1 MKTASMMKTKLY
13 VLLIL
18 LSIST
23 LSFAQK
29 TLQVISKTTSDTIVI
44 NEYDKVKFYL
54 KSGGFKG
61 EMQFLNKSSILV
73 KDAYF
78 TLEDIKAI
86 EYVSNQNKVKRV
98 AGVGLVVV
106 GYCMVTAGG
115 LDLLLHY
122 IVNQIGYNVPYTRPL
137 ALLGGGAVSIAS
149 GIRIFGKKMLLDNS
163 SYTFKIQD

>member
-1 MKTASMMKTKLY
+1 MKY
-13 VLLIL
+13 VLIFLFLWIC
-18 LSIST
+18 SA
-23 LSFAQK
+23 SFAQK
-29 TLQVISKTTSDTIVI
+29 TLQVSNKTTGDTIVI
-44 NEYDKVKFYL
+44 KEYNKVKFYL
-54 KSGGFKG
+54 KSGVFKG

-86 EYVSNQNKVKRV
+86 EYSTNQNKAKRA

-106 GYCMVTAGG
+106 GYCMVTAGA
-115 LDLLLHY
+115 LDLLLHV
-122 IVNQIGYNVPYTRPL
+122 IVNEIGYDVPYTRPL

-149 GIRIFGKKMLLDNS
+149 GIRIFGKKILLDNF

>member
-1 MKTASMMKTKLY
+1 MKY
-13 VLLIL
+13 VLIILFLLIC
-18 LSIST
+18 SA
-23 LSFAQK
+23 SFAQK
-29 TLQVISKTTSDTIVI
+29 TLQVINKTTGEVLEIQ
-44 NEYDKVKFYL
+44 EYKKVKFYL
-54 KSGGFKG
+54 KKGEFKG

-86 EYVSNQNKVKRV
+86 EYSTNQNKAKRA

-106 GYCMVTAGG
+106 GYCMVTAGA
-115 LDLLLHY
+115 LDLLLHV
-122 IVNQIGYNVPYTRPL
+122 IVNEIGYDVPYTRPL

-149 GIRIFGKKMLLDNS
+149 GIRIFGKKILLDNS

>member
-1 MKTASMMKTKLY
+1 MKPVTIVKTKLFL
-13 VLLIL
+13 LLIL
-18 LSIST
+18 LSVST

-29 TLQVISKTTSDTIVI
+29 TLQVINKTTGDTIVI
-44 NEYDKVKFYL
+44 KEYDKVKFYL
-54 KSGGFKG
+54 KSSVLKG

-78 TLEDIKAI
+78 TLENIKAI
-86 EYVSNQNKVKRV
+86 EYSTNQNKAKRV
-98 AGVGLVVV
+98 AGVGLIVV
-106 GYCMVTAGG
+106 GYCFVTAGS

-122 IVNQIGYNVPYTRPL
+122 IVNQIGFDVPYTRSL
-137 ALLGGGAVSIAS
+137 ALLGGGAVSITS

>member
-1 MKTASMMKTKLY
+1 MKY
-13 VLLIL
+13 GLIFL
-18 LSIST
+18 FLWICSA
-23 LSFAQK
+23 SFAQK
-29 TLQVISKTTSDTIVI
+29 TLQVINKTTGDTIVI
-44 NEYDKVKFYL
+44 KEYNKVKFYL
-54 KSGGFKG
+54 KSGVFKG

-86 EYVSNQNKVKRV
+86 EYSTNQNKAKRA

-106 GYCMVTAGG
+106 GYCMVTAGA
-115 LDLLLHY
+115 LDLLLHV
-122 IVNQIGYNVPYTRPL
+122 IVNEIGYDVPYTRPL

-149 GIRIFGKKMLLDNS
+149 GIRIFGKKILLDNS